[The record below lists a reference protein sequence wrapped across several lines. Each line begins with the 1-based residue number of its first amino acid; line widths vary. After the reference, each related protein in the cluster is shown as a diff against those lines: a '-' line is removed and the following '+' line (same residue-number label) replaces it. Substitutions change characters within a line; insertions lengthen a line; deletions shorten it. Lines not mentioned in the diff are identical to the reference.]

1 MGQVQSRQAE
11 EGHFKLNVNDKD
23 ALINKYTEL
32 ASSAKG
38 GKVLEISDELFG
50 EGFHLIKDEPAI
62 EDKNR
67 ETANGFWKDGWET
80 RRHNK
85 TTHHTATIKL
95 ASPGTIAGFD
105 IDTSFFDGSHPA
117 YASVEACL
125 LVDGVQDSYEWK
137 EILPKIPL
145 SGNSHHYYGLKASDD
160 VFTHI
165 KLKMYPDGGIARLR
179 VFGNVSPIFPDEKTV
194 LNLASLANGARV
206 IKSSDD
212 RYGKPT
218 NIILPTA
225 GLNTRDGWQTR
236 RSREEGHHD
245 WVEIKLGATGILQ
258 SIEVD
263 TTHFRGN
270 SPDFVSLDACNSE
283 YNDVLYDPEVRWV
296 NLLKKTEVEGD
307 KKNIYALVAHHVS
320 YTHVRLNIFP
330 DGGISRLRVFGT
342 RVPEPIIPMGTGIV
356 EVKEIVEVVRDL
368 NVNESSKSKAALKE
382 ASLSAVTTTST
393 TTETT
398 VVETEEIIK
407 EGGNVVL
414 TSEVSSVTTLVDEET
429 EPLKKS
435 SAKRGRAKA
444 AGNVAVAAAKLTAPK
459 KKAKGRS
466 ASVMDEDE
474 DASEV
479 PVAAA
484 PRAKKA
490 RE

>member
-1 MGQVQSRQAE
+1 
-11 EGHFKLNVNDKD
+11 
-23 ALINKYTEL
+23 L

-38 GKVLEISDELFG
+38 GKVLETSDELFG

-62 EDKNR
+62 EDKTR
-67 ETANGFWKDGWET
+67 ETASGFWKDGWET

-85 TTHHTATIKL
+85 TTYHTATIQL

-125 LVDGVQDSYEWK
+125 AVDGVLENNEWK

-165 KLKMYPDGGIARLR
+165 RLKMYPDGGIARLR
-179 VFGNVSPIFPDEKTV
+179 VFGNVSPVFPGEEVV
-194 LNLASLANGARV
+194 LNLASFANGARV

-212 RYGKPT
+212 RYGKPI
-218 NIILPTA
+218 NIIFPTA
-225 GLNTRDGWQTR
+225 GVNTRDGWQTR

-245 WVEIKLGATGILQ
+245 WVEIKLGTTGILQ

-270 SPDFVSLDACNSE
+270 NPDYISLDACNSE
-283 YNDVLYDPEVRWV
+283 YNDVLYDPEVRWI
-296 NLLKKTEVEGD
+296 NLLQKTEVESD
-307 KKNIYALVAHHVS
+307 KKNTYALAPNNIP

-330 DGGISRLRVFGT
+330 DGGISRLRVFGL
-342 RVPEPIIPMGTGIV
+342 RVPEPIIPTDSEAV

-368 NVNESSKSKAALKE
+368 KVNETAKSKAGLTE
-382 ASLSAVTTTST
+382 AALSAVTSTST

-398 VVETEEIIK
+398 VVESEEIIK
-407 EGGNVVL
+407 EGGNVIL

-429 EPLKKS
+429 EPVKKS
-435 SAKRGRAKA
+435 PAKRGRTKA
-444 AGNVAVAAAKLTAPK
+444 AGNVALAAAKLASPK
-459 KKAKGRS
+459 KKTKSRS
-466 ASVMDEDE
+466 ASVLDEDE
-474 DASEV
+474 DNSDV
-479 PVAAA
+479 PV
-484 PRAKKA
+484 RTKKA